1 MQSSYKANYE
11 KYLVTAAGKIKCLRC
26 TAKSTRTKLQCRK
39 PALKVSRTQ
48 KCEFHGGRPHS
59 TITLLKCAKVNT
71 IHGEYSKPAKQKYR
85 DDSILIHEMED
96 ALRLLGMAGGPR
108 IRGRKPNGYRGV
120 HSEDDVI
127 RMIRERVLHRMWG
140 VFGRS

>member
-1 MQSSYKANYE
+1 
-11 KYLVTAAGKIKCLRC
+11 
-26 TAKSTRTKLQCRK
+26 
-39 PALKVSRTQ
+39 
-48 KCEFHGGRPHS
+48 
-59 TITLLKCAKVNT
+59 
-71 IHGEYSKPAKQKYR
+71 
-85 DDSILIHEMED
+85 MED

-120 HSEDDVI
+120 YSEDDVI